1 MSYVSEESV
10 KVGSRGDPKSG
21 LPRIPNQNIYYML
34 AYAWGILEANR
45 GRPISA
51 ASFTC
56 PIDFVAH
63 ELCSSCEALV
73 RSHLAASF
81 FESPVKSQRPKGRID
96 FNKTI
101 SDPAFAR
108 RIVSHSMPT
117 TSINTKSNQII
128 KATLAQIK
136 ANREISTDVRRK
148 ASSLEKQLS
157 AVSNIRLT
165 RECFRDLQNST
176 TRSSYRLP
184 LSLCEMLF
192 FSISPSDLSG
202 RLWFNEFILDEVK
215 MRKLFEIFLKN
226 FFAKQLK
233 TADVRATKNAL
244 SSISGVTGDKS
255 LIPNLNTDVVI
266 DYFSGPKFIIDAKY
280 TAQSTGNYFG
290 KNLLRSS
297 HLFQIFT
304 YVSNFQLLEP
314 GRPISGLVIY
324 PQIKDELDV
333 KFRYSKAI
341 YRFASVDLS
350 AHWTSIE
357 RRLLSLVSY

>member
-1 MSYVSEESV
+1 MVGQYRLPVSHV
-10 KVGSRGDPKSG
+10 Q
-21 LPRIPNQNIYYML
+21 LI
-34 AYAWGILEANR
+34 
-45 GRPISA
+45 
-51 ASFTC
+51 F
-56 PIDFVAH
+56 AH

-184 LSLCEMLF
+184 LSL
-192 FSISPSDLSG
+192 
-202 RLWFNEFILDEVK
+202 VK
-215 MRKLFEIFLKN
+215 CCFQFPHPIFQDGYGLTN
-226 FFAKQLK
+226 SFL
-233 TADVRATKNAL
+233 TK
-244 SSISGVTGDKS
+244 
-255 LIPNLNTDVVI
+255 
-266 DYFSGPKFIIDAKY
+266 
-280 TAQSTGNYFG
+280 
-290 KNLLRSS
+290 
-297 HLFQIFT
+297 
-304 YVSNFQLLEP
+304 
-314 GRPISGLVIY
+314 
-324 PQIKDELDV
+324 
-333 KFRYSKAI
+333 
-341 YRFASVDLS
+341 
-350 AHWTSIE
+350 
-357 RRLLSLVSY
+357 